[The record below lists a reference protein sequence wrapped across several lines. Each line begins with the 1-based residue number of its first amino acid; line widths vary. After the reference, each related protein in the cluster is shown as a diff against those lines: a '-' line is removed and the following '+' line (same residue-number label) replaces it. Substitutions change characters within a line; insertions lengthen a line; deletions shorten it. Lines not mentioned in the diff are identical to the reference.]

1 MNPII
6 YLAVFAITVVAAFIF
21 GRATA
26 EPLDDGSAPLDP
38 SSTKG
43 KSTTGKQTYNDR
55 IRELEG
61 ELRNAEKSAKEREDA
76 LRKLREES
84 RDAKQKAHDRG
95 ERLEQA
101 RKALEDER
109 RRAKNLGSIEA
120 ARKQMLD
127 AREEVERLKAELE
140 DRSASRAPTKVVEP
154 VAAPVEAKSTIDPSV
169 LEAQL
174 DAKDDETR
182 RALQDQAKT
191 LKSSFDAQVSEE
203 RDRYKNEI
211 RSLQKR
217 LRVALRDFDKARRS
231 AEANDRAYL
240 ILKSQLEGTLDRLA
254 FHDPNLRRPDE
265 LNRPAAQPAA
275 APTKDAAKASDTPA
289 EAPKKPAE
297 KPASDAAK
305 APEAAATA
313 DDKTPEAPAEDA

>member
-6 YLAVFAITVVAAFIF
+6 YLAVLAITAIAAFVF

-26 EPLDDGSAPLDP
+26 EPLEDGSAPIEP

-43 KSTTGKQTYNDR
+43 KKTTAKKTFNER

-61 ELRNAEKSAKEREDA
+61 ELRSAEKSAKDREDT
-76 LRKLREES
+76 LRKLREEN

-109 RRAKNLGSIEA
+109 RRAKSLGSIEA

-140 DRSASRAPTKVVEP
+140 DRDASRAPKKVAAP

-174 DAKDDETR
+174 DAKDSETR
-182 RALQDQAKT
+182 RALQEQAQT

-254 FHDPNLRRPDE
+254 FHDPSLRRPDE

-275 APTKDAAKASDTPA
+275 APAKDASKASEAPA
-289 EAPKKPAE
+289 EAPKKAAEAPAT
-297 KPASDAAK
+297 DAAK
-305 APEAAATA
+305 ATDATA
-313 DDKTPEAPAEDA
+313 KDADKTPEAPTKDA